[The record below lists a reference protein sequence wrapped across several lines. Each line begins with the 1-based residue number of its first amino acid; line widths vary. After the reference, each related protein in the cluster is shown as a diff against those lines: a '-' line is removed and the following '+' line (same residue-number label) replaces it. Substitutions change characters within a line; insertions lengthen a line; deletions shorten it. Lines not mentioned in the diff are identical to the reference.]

1 MEILEEENLAQKLI
15 VTYENLFD
23 AQKQKEQALVTREI
37 DKLGS
42 IDEKIVTFYNQALE
56 ISKNRELVKP
66 SEQEVKK
73 INELYLKIAQIEQ
86 SNQKLVEYS
95 LNLINKIFTGI
106 MKMAVT
112 STTEYDKNGKSNNGE
127 DYGLSSISEEA

>member
-1 MEILEEENLAQKLI
+1 MESLEENLAQKLI
-15 VTYENLFD
+15 TTYENLFE
-23 AQKQKEQALVTREI
+23 AQKQKERALISREI

-56 ISKNRELVKP
+56 ISDKRDLVKP
-66 SEQEVKK
+66 NEQEVKK
-73 INELYLKIAQIEQ
+73 INELYLKIAEIEK
-86 SNQKLVEYS
+86 SNQNLVEYS

-106 MKMAVT
+106 MKMAMT
-112 STTEYDKNGKSNNGE
+112 HTTEYDKNGKSNNNE

>member
-1 MEILEEENLAQKLI
+1 MESLEENLAQKLI

-23 AQKQKEQALVTREI
+23 AQKQKETALISREI

-42 IDEKIVTFYNQALE
+42 IDEKILTFYNQALE
-56 ISKNRELVKP
+56 LSKKRELVKP
-66 SEQEVKK
+66 NEQEVQK
-73 INELYLKIAQIEQ
+73 INELYLKISEIEK
-86 SNQKLVEYS
+86 SNQNLVEYS

-112 STTEYDKNGKSNNGE
+112 QTNEYDKNGKSNNGE
-127 DYGLSSISEEA
+127 NYKLSSVSEEA